1 MLIIIL
7 MEFISK
13 INLFYGNLYNS
24 KAVLFALDGHLV
36 SRTDEL
42 NKIHTGDVFSEKYR
56 VVTAGGRVVGGVVNG
71 QGRLSRRLG
80 THGKKGLIALPDVTM
95 FKIDSTKVTSVV
107 SCTNRLSQILI
118 DLAPV

>member
-1 MLIIIL
+1 